1 MSLMAHSNPR
11 SLTGRSRSTVGG
23 QNAGIYSA
31 LAKVWAMGPLPT
43 KEVGMT
49 RGDPD
54 ALPGTRREWGSL
66 LSLQFA

>member
-1 MSLMAHSNPR
+1 M
-11 SLTGRSRSTVGG
+11 GG

-43 KEVGMT
+43 KEVEMT

-54 ALPGTRREWGSL
+54 ALPGTRKEWGNL